1 MSKTKQPEQMYTTK
15 QMMELLGIKSR
26 QTVYSWGANERAVKA
41 WPGGD
46 GAPLMWPASLIRELA
61 AEHGIEVD
69 L

>member
-1 MSKTKQPEQMYTTK
+1 MSKTKPSEQMYTTT
-15 QMMELLGIKSR
+15 QAMELLGVKSR
-26 QTVYSWGANERAVKA
+26 QTLYSWGATERATKA

-61 AEHGIEVD
+61 DEHGIDVD